1 MHRSK
6 LMCAWS
12 FEDDVLVA
20 NSNALVAL
28 TLLRCARGI
37 PGALSAHSY
46 DDVARALEPAIAKC
60 PILLRKA
67 LSSPLGEQEIGELPP
82 RVDMRSLLGDG
93 RVLRLLGYALAF
105 NLPSFASLF
114 DRVDRH
120 LVTFINSQTLSIDR
134 NVEIVARVL
143 SLPEVAMK
151 LLSVEV

>member
-1 MHRSK
+1 MIHRSK

-20 NSNALVAL
+20 SSNALVAL

-67 LSSPLGEQEIGELPP
+67 LRSPLGEQEIGELPL
-82 RVDMRSLLGDG
+82 RVEIGSLLGDV

-105 NLPSFASLF
+105 NIAIIRS
-114 DRVDRH
+114 
-120 LVTFINSQTLSIDR
+120 
-134 NVEIVARVL
+134 
-143 SLPEVAMK
+143 
-151 LLSVEV
+151 SV